1 MRRLKLALA
10 NVALA
15 VIWFFQ
21 LTFWYLWLT
30 WYLAWYWA
38 FSIVFWMCLAVAL
51 LAPTGLWVYQI
62 YNWLR
67 YGAWPPM
74 PLDEIFIV
82 KNLAN
87 EIDWLGL
94 RRLYEFFVSI
104 NIGFVT
110 LILGVFLA
118 FLAWIIR
125 VEVVI
130 DCPESSF
137 KRPRSP
143 FQDDEA
149 KTESNE

>member
-1 MRRLKLALA
+1 
-10 NVALA
+10 
-15 VIWFFQ
+15 
-21 LTFWYLWLT
+21 
-30 WYLAWYWA
+30 
-38 FSIVFWMCLAVAL
+38 
-51 LAPTGLWVYQI
+51 
-62 YNWLR
+62 
-67 YGAWPPM
+67 M

>member
-1 MRRLKLALA
+1 MKLINGYPKFKVSRIFLLTSGCFFATWFLA
-10 NVALA
+10 RYLFFWIISWTGLA
-15 VIWFFQ
+15 V
-21 LTFWYLWLT
+21 T
-30 WYLAWYWA
+30 
-38 FSIVFWMCLAVAL
+38 L
-51 LAPTGLWVYQI
+51 LAPTGVWIYQI
-62 YNWLR
+62 YTWLR